1 MHDLAVLV
9 LDFQALAEVDLP
21 CQRILRDHPA
31 NLPER
36 DEWNVFGVV
45 DGTALG
51 IEEPLSVV
59 SKMEVVLG
67 HEIPLPRDERLED
80 SQTNLC

>member
-1 MHDLAVLV
+1 
-9 LDFQALAEVDLP
+9 
-21 CQRILRDHPA
+21 
-31 NLPER
+31 
-36 DEWNVFGVV
+36 
-45 DGTALG
+45 
-51 IEEPLSVV
+51 VV